1 MTTDEI
7 KEKIVEAA
15 KSGDMETVTKLSA
28 ELKDIEAAAEKQAK
42 DAETRREAQLAKEAE
57 RERLK
62 AEKERLKYEKK
73 LYPEDWMR
81 RIPLGRRF
89 VMAQEYVKP
98 RANSCDRDEHL
109 CPVDLITGHTEPY
122 FRYYGNI
129 RFTLGDHANFEV
141 LEELRDTFDVFAY
154 FKRCRYKHPFQFFQL
169 DNKETFKF
177 AICKWKVDLD
187 EVRNVTR
194 EDGTIYYLDVPYDAF
209 TVKGHGEFKTLAE
222 HQADL
227 RKEFG
232 GESSTLVIER

>member
-15 KSGDMETVTKLSA
+15 KSGDMDTVAKLSA
-28 ELKDIEAAAEKQAK
+28 ELKDIEADAERRAK
-42 DAETRREAQLAKEAE
+42 DAAARREAQLAKEAE

-62 AEKERLKYEKK
+62 YEKK
-73 LYPEDWMR
+73 FYPEDWMR

-98 RANSCDRDEHL
+98 GSDGFDRDDHL
-109 CPVDLITGHTEPY
+109 CPIDLITGYTEPY
-122 FRYYGNI
+122 FHYYGNI
-129 RFTLGDHANFEV
+129 RFTIGDHANFEV
-141 LEELRDTFDVFAY
+141 LEELRHTFDVFAY
-154 FKRCRYKHPFQFFQL
+154 FNRCRYKHPFQFFQL
-169 DNKETFKF
+169 DNKDTFKF

-187 EVRNVTR
+187 EVRNVIR
-194 EDGTIYYLDVPYDAF
+194 EDGSIYYLDVPYDAF

-227 RKEFG
+227 REEFG
-232 GESSTLVIER
+232 G